1 MTYTINLR
9 MVQLTS
15 SSHCFM
21 CGASSCLANSSAN
34 CWNCCCSALNPPE
47 AISCEH
53 ERKVSGRKGERERW
67 EEEGTWFIRIVVGGP
82 PGSKLLRSHAKLSL
96 RPLRSM
102 HAVV

>member
-1 MTYTINLR
+1 MKMTYTINLR

-47 AISCEH
+47 AICACEH
-53 ERKVSGRKGERERW
+53 ERKGFREGGRERE
-67 EEEGTWFIRIVVGGP
+67 EGGG
-82 PGSKLLRSHAKLSL
+82 KREQSHDL
-96 RPLRSM
+96 
-102 HAVV
+102 